1 MRARIFLISTALSAF
16 LGLAACVERVGEP
29 APVLHLGV
37 HPDSVSGAVMVQEG
51 DNLWRVAQRYRLP
64 LRDIIDLNNMTPP
77 YALRTGQRV
86 RLPPPLEHKV
96 GERDTL
102 YGIARIYG
110 VPVSQLVRNN
120 RLKQP
125 YTLKIGQ
132 VVRIPSSRLRQEQQ
146 PVKRAAKAPTAAA
159 RRSLSSAAPSSRK
172 EDIAVSPVLSPRG
185 ASGRNAQQ
193 AVTTLRESSRP
204 GFVWPVR
211 GKVISSYG
219 AKAGGLYNEGIN
231 IAAPRGTPVA
241 SAADGVVAYVG
252 NDLASYGNLV
262 LIRHGGGIVSA
273 YAHMGSVTVSKGS
286 RIYKGQTIGTVGTSG
301 TVSNAQVHFEIRK
314 GTETLDPLQFLG

>member
-16 LGLAACVERVGEP
+16 LGLAACVERVGAP

-37 HPDSVSGAVMVQEG
+37 HPDSISGAVMVQEG

-77 YALRTGQRV
+77 YALRTGQRL

-120 RLKQP
+120 GLKQP

-146 PVKRAAKAPTAAA
+146 PVKRVAKASAAERGA
-159 RRSLSSAAPSSRK
+159 LSSASPSSRK
-172 EDIAVSPVLSPRG
+172 EDIAVSPVLSLRE
-185 ASGRNAQQ
+185 ASGQNAPQ
-193 AVTTLRESSRP
+193 AVTTLRESARP

-273 YAHMGSVTVSKGS
+273 YAHMDSVTVSKGS

-301 TVSNAQVHFEIRK
+301 TVSNAQLHFEIRK